1 MTILPRLK
9 PSDLA
14 ALPDD
19 GNRYE
24 LLEGVLY
31 VSPAPSARHQSVAM
45 HLSAW
50 LYTAQDR
57 ALGRAFAAPTD
68 TVLGPDTV
76 VQPDLV
82 FVRRNGRALL
92 TDANIQGPPDL
103 VIEILSPAT
112 RERDLGAKRQLYAR
126 FGVPHYWIV
135 DPETHSVH
143 CFALAGDPHYGDPVT
158 VAGSAPL
165 ELPFGPPQPLPV
177 STLFS

>member
-9 PSDLA
+9 PADLA

-31 VSPAPSARHQSVAM
+31 VSPAPTRRHQAI
-45 HLSAW
+45 LTELFGW
-50 LYTAQDR
+50 LFQAQR
-57 ALGRAFAAPTD
+57 AGQGQVYVAPTD
-68 TVLGPDTV
+68 VVLGLDTV

-82 FVRRNGRALL
+82 FVRRHGRALL

-103 VIEILSPAT
+103 VVEILSPAT

-126 FGVPHYWIV
+126 FGVPHFWIV
-135 DPETHSVH
+135 DPDTRSVH
-143 CFALAGDPHYGDPVT
+143 CFALAGEPHYGDPVT
-158 VAGSAPL
+158 VAGSASL
-165 ELPFGPPQPLPV
+165 ELPFESTPPLPV